1 MVRFEQITKRFSG
14 GTTAVD
20 QLNLTIGKGQFV
32 VLIGPSGCG
41 KTTTLKMVNRLIEPT
56 SGEIYIHDQNARALN
71 VVELRRDI
79 GYVIQTIGLLP
90 HLTVAA
96 NIALVP
102 QLKGWSRAKCQARV
116 EELLTMVD
124 MEPAVYAGRYPAQ
137 LSGGQQQR
145 IGVLRALAADPE
157 LILMDEPFGALDPIT
172 REQLQLELKR
182 LQGQLRKTIVFV
194 THDMSEALLLAD
206 RIIIMKDGVIVQD
219 DTPEEIVRHPANDFV
234 ASFIGRSAR
243 PQAVEELKVSDVM
256 NPNPVT
262 IAADRG
268 LGEALM
274 RMQRQRVDSLLVV
287 KDGVLQGIVR
297 ARDLY
302 PYLLRDEMVSVTEVL
317 SLVAPQVHP
326 DAPLS
331 LAAEKLLDR
340 NTNLVAV
347 VDGQNRLQGVVTR
360 ASLVGVLV
368 DNYSNGQ
375 VAGEQHL
382 AKAVG
387 GGR

>member
-1 MVRFEQITKRFSG
+1 
-14 GTTAVD
+14 
-20 QLNLTIGKGQFV
+20 
-32 VLIGPSGCG
+32 
-41 KTTTLKMVNRLIEPT
+41 
-56 SGEIYIHDQNARALN
+56 
-71 VVELRRDI
+71 
-79 GYVIQTIGLLP
+79 
-90 HLTVAA
+90 
-96 NIALVP
+96 
-102 QLKGWSRAKCQARV
+102 
-116 EELLTMVD
+116 MVD

-302 PYLLRDEMVSVTEVL
+302 PYLLRNEMVSVTEVL

-375 VAGEQHL
+375 VAGEQYL

>member
-302 PYLLRDEMVSVTEVL
+302 PYLLLNEMVSVTEVL